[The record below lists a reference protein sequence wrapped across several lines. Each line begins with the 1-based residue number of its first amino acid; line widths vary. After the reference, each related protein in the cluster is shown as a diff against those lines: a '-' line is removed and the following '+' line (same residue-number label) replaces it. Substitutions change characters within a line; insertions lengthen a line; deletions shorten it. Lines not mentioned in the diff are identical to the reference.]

1 MIAQLSIKERFIF
14 SLVLTLPLLY
24 EMILA
29 RFLGD
34 LPGEHFTMLFLST
47 PVMIVGGYPFFRGAW
62 AAFKNRLASMDT
74 LIAVGTLTAYTYSI
88 YAIFAGL
95 PVYFEIAA
103 LLIVFI
109 LLGQLFEEL
118 SRNRASSALEKLAEL
133 QAKDALVIRKGKEVR
148 IPIEE
153 LLAGDTV
160 VVKPGSKIP
169 ADGIVVDGTSTI
181 DESMVTGESLPVTKK
196 SGDKVIGATINRTGT
211 LTFTASKVG
220 SETMLAQIIDMVRR
234 AQNSRAPIQ
243 RLADQ
248 VSQFFVP
255 AVLILAVIVFAVWY
269 VLLGA
274 DFTTAMLF
282 AVSVIVIACP
292 CALGLAV
299 PTALMVGTGRGAKLG
314 VLIKSGEVLESA
326 RGIKTILFDKTGTIT
341 EGKPKITDMTGAK
354 TLKIAA
360 ALEARSEHP
369 LALAVLD
376 KAKADKIKVAKLKG
390 FEAIEGRG
398 IKGSLDGKSVLL
410 GSLGYARQLQIDL
423 AEHAKTAKDWQ
434 NQGKTVVFVAADNKL
449 VGLIAIQDAPKE
461 SSKRAI
467 ARLKKLGYRTMM
479 LTGDNTATA
488 QAIAKVVGLDEV
500 KAEVLPQDKAN
511 EVKALQVSGKVAFV
525 GDGINDAPALAQAD
539 LGIAMGSGTDVAIE
553 TGDIVLVKN
562 DLNDVVTALVLSN
575 KTFSRIKLNLFWAF
589 AYNMAGIPIAAG
601 VFSSFGLVLNPA
613 LAGLAMAFSSV
624 SVVASSLLLSRVKI
638 N

>member
-376 KAKADKIKVAKLKG
+376 KAKADKMKVAKLKD